1 MSYPSSC
8 GTDGTVTEISLECL
22 NDIWKTTGNEC
33 KTTFEPTEDPN
44 YFTLA
49 GSTFFSFPFSTYG
62 QSLSSVFTNIS
73 AGQNEDKLC
82 QGSSNINPAT
92 ITSVN
97 DALIFLNNEINGFT
111 AQYTLLY
118 NQHFNLLNQP
128 PATIANA
135 KQALLVANALKLEA
149 PTVVN
154 TASAQAAQALVTELT
169 TNYKANIAAIQ
180 ADIEILYQI
189 IMGFSTS
196 VDNMLQTSVSEGDNN
211 RDKIRE
217 NTTILMEQVEKMNA
231 ALHDLN
237 ENNISDKIKLLDGV
251 YEEEDLKTNSN
262 FIKNMLYILFALF
275 IIGCLVMIHL
285 NPTEGKLD
293 MFIMALGVIIL
304 VYYIYNYF
312 QTRMM
317 K

>member
-8 GTDGTVTEISLECL
+8 GTDGTVTEISLDCL

-33 KTTFEPTEDPN
+33 KTTFEPSIEPN

-49 GSTFFSFPFSTYG
+49 GSNYVSFAFSTYG
-62 QSLSSVFTNIS
+62 QSLSSVFTNLS
-73 AGQNEDKLC
+73 AGQNEPILC
-82 QGSSNINPAT
+82 QGSSNTNPETINDLLL
-92 ITSVN
+92 SK
-97 DALIFLNNEINGFT
+97 NNEINGFT

-118 NQHFNLLNQP
+118 NQYFDLLNQP

-135 KQALLVANALKLEA
+135 EQALLVANALKVA
-149 PTVVN
+149 TPTVVN
-154 TASAQAAQALVTELT
+154 TASAEAAQALVTELT
-169 TNYKANIAAIQ
+169 TTYKANIERIQ
-180 ADIEILYQI
+180 LDIEFLYEE
-189 IMGFSTS
+189 IMRLSNEL
-196 VDNMLQTSVSEGDNN
+196 DNMLQTSVAEGDNN
-211 RDKIRE
+211 RDKIRL
-217 NTTILMEQVEKMNA
+217 NTTTLIEQVEKMNA

-237 ENNISDKIKLLDGV
+237 ENNISDSIKLLDGV
-251 YEEEDLKTNSN
+251 YEEQDLKTNSN
-262 FIKNMLYILFALF
+262 FIKNMLYLLFALF
-275 IIGCLVMIHL
+275 VIGCLVMIHL